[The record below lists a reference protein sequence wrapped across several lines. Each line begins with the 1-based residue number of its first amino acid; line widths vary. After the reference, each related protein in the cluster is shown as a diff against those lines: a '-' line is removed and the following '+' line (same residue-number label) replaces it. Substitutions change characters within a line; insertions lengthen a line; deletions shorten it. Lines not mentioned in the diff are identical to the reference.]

1 MIIGLVKERPAWEY
15 RVAVTPQTVEQFVAA
30 GHQVYAETGA
40 GERAGFSNEQYIQ
53 AGASLLSAAEVYEK
67 AEFMPKIWAPN
78 EDEYAYLHPN
88 LCILANFESYKKPE
102 RTEIWKKYKI
112 TALALERL
120 PRLSRVQDIDT
131 LSSQH
136 NLAGYKAALLAMDMQ
151 TQTVPLMMT
160 AAGTLNPLK
169 ALVIGAGVAGLQV
182 IATLQRMGALVYATD
197 VRPEAE
203 EQIKSLGAKFVSS
216 TPEEINKLLTSC
228 QIVIAAVS
236 VISGKVPQVLSA
248 AQLQRLPAG
257 AVVLDMAGG
266 NVETS
271 ILGRLLDNGHYKLLA
286 DTHLAS
292 DVAYSA
298 SQLHSRNVYNFISRL
313 DKIKDDTEV
322 WQQILLTSAEV
333 ENE

>member
-1 MIIGLVKERPAWEY
+1 MIIGFVKERPAWEY
-15 RVAVTPQTVEQFVAA
+15 RVAVTPQTVEQLVAA

-40 GERAGFSNEQYIQ
+40 GESAGFSNELYSH
-53 AGASLLSAAEVYEK
+53 AGAALLNAAEVYEK
-67 AEFMPKIWAPN
+67 AEFMPKIWAPQ
-78 EDEYAYLHPN
+78 EDEYAFLHPN
-88 LCILANFESYKKPE
+88 LWILANFESYKKPE
-102 RTEIWKKYKI
+102 RTAVWKKYKI
-112 TALALERL
+112 NALAFERL

-160 AAGTLNPLK
+160 AAGTLTPLK
-169 ALVIGAGVAGLQV
+169 ALVIGAGVAGLQAV
-182 IATLQRMGALVYATD
+182 ATLQRMGAQVYATD
-197 VRPEAE
+197 IRPEAE
-203 EQIKSLGAKFVSS
+203 EQIKSLGAKFVASA
-216 TPEEINKLLTSC
+216 PEEINQILPLC
-228 QIVIAAVS
+228 AIVITTVS

-248 AQLQRLPAG
+248 AQLQRLPFG

-271 ILGRLLDNGHYKLLA
+271 ITERLLDNEHYRLLS
-286 DTHLAS
+286 DPHLAS

-313 DKIKDDTEV
+313 EKIKQDKEV
-322 WQQILLTSAEV
+322 WSQILLTQAEG
-333 ENE
+333 